1 MTDKDKVFELLN
13 HSNKLWTLSEIAKA
27 IDCTNQRTKAI
38 LLSLE
43 FSGDITRININNKSI
58 LYTDNF
64 VYIDWITNEEYLS
77 TLSIKEKI
85 IRIALDKIEEWLY
98 NQVSKERKL
107 KMYHKIYES
116 AIRQIDNGSMTKT
129 EAIEWIRSG
138 YHSEQNKKKAIRL
151 IEIHYLGKEK
161 KK

>member
-1 MTDKDKVFELLN
+1 MTDKDKVFALLN

-43 FSGDITRININNKSI
+43 LSGDIIRINIDKSI
-58 LYTDNF
+58 VYTDNF

-85 IRIALDKIEEWLY
+85 IRIALDKIEKWLY
-98 NQVSKERKL
+98 N
-107 KMYHKIYES
+107 
-116 AIRQIDNGSMTKT
+116 
-129 EAIEWIRSG
+129 
-138 YHSEQNKKKAIRL
+138 
-151 IEIHYLGKEK
+151 
-161 KK
+161 

>member
-1 MTDKDKVFELLN
+1 MTDKDKVFKLLN

-43 FSGDITRININNKSI
+43 CSGDITRINVNKSI

-64 VYIDWITNEEYLS
+64 VYIDWITDKEYFS

-85 IRIALDKIEEWLY
+85 IRMALDKIEEWWY
-98 NQVSKERKL
+98 N
-107 KMYHKIYES
+107 
-116 AIRQIDNGSMTKT
+116 
-129 EAIEWIRSG
+129 
-138 YHSEQNKKKAIRL
+138 
-151 IEIHYLGKEK
+151 
-161 KK
+161 

>member
-43 FSGDITRININNKSI
+43 FSGDITRININKSV

-85 IRIALDKIEEWLY
+85 IRITLDKIEEWLY
-98 NQVSKERKL
+98 N
-107 KMYHKIYES
+107 
-116 AIRQIDNGSMTKT
+116 
-129 EAIEWIRSG
+129 
-138 YHSEQNKKKAIRL
+138 
-151 IEIHYLGKEK
+151 
-161 KK
+161 